1 MGLLAAAVFVDRL
14 HMTALSLFERTRVRP
29 LPSCERCGDP
39 AWAVTPGGLLCETHT
54 RERLAEDTPRRDWVP
69 RLLRRRRF

>member
-14 HMTALSLFERTRVRP
+14 HMTALSLFERTRVR
-29 LPSCERCGDP
+29 
-39 AWAVTPGGLLCETHT
+39 GGLLCETHT
-54 RERLAEDTPRRDWVP
+54 QERLAEDTPRRDWVP